1 MWLYGECVAAWIAL
15 LCGDSEIWNTMSP
28 GRGRSRGFAAAR
40 HAEARVRI
48 RSRARSLRLGGNRL
62 TCPSARDAKNESHD
76 QHNGGGTHRHGVD
89 EDDGDPLCPY
99 PVPVVEA
106 KANLAHHEDSGA
118 PIVRNA
124 NLASLQQTSEWAA
137 ASIDLHPVLALGERD
152 EQSVWRP
159 PDVATLVKEAIE
171 LGARHQEEA
180 SAENHQETSG
190 HRSSPPFTCRLPP
203 PDPVP

>member
-40 HAEARVRI
+40 QAEARVRI
-48 RSRARSLRLGGNRL
+48 RSRAQGLRLGGNRL
-62 TCPSARDAKNESHD
+62 TCPSARDAKN
-76 QHNGGGTHRHGVD
+76 
-89 EDDGDPLCPY
+89 
-99 PVPVVEA
+99 
-106 KANLAHHEDSGA
+106 NLAHHEDSGA

-137 ASIDLHPVLALGERD
+137 ASIDLHPILALGERD